1 MYTTQSSHEGERES
15 RARHA
20 SSLEC
25 MQLWQCLS
33 LCDAGSAHYCS
44 YGSVFRG
51 TPLLLLQVVLMNQ
64 VTTKV
69 LDNNRGS
76 KLVPA
81 LGEHAL
87 LYLIIAAQEL
97 LLFMHVIAHCQLT
110 GCGFCVSVGCFAGDS
125 WAHAATSRVIL
136 YWQEQTR
143 HAFLYK
149 SPWLPA
155 KTAEYHVTADGIRG
169 RGPQKRPR
177 A

>member
-1 MYTTQSSHEGERES
+1 MYTTQSGHEGERES

-97 LLFMHVIAHCQLT
+97 LLFMHVIAHKTIDWLRLLCQCWLLCRRQLGPCSHKQSHPLLARADQT
-110 GCGFCVSVGCFAGDS
+110 CILVQVTL
-125 WAHAATSRVIL
+125 AASKDCRVPC
-136 YWQEQTR
+136 
-143 HAFLYK
+143 HC
-149 SPWLPA
+149 
-155 KTAEYHVTADGIRG
+155 
-169 RGPQKRPR
+169 
-177 A
+177 

>member
-1 MYTTQSSHEGERES
+1 
-15 RARHA
+15 
-20 SSLEC
+20 
-25 MQLWQCLS
+25 MQPWGFIQGTCL
-33 LCDAGSAHYCS
+33 
-44 YGSVFRG
+44 V
-51 TPLLLLQVVLMNQ
+51 PLLLQVVLMNQ

-87 LYLIIAAQEL
+87 LYLIVTAPKL
-97 LLFMHVIAHCQLT
+97 LLVMHVVAHKTIDWLWR
-110 GCGFCVSVGCFAGDS
+110 VGCFAGDS
-125 WAHAATSRVIL
+125 WAHAATSRIIL

-169 RGPQKRPR
+169 RRPHKRPR

>member
-1 MYTTQSSHEGERES
+1 MHMTQI
-15 RARHA
+15 
-20 SSLEC
+20 SLQC
-25 MQLWQCLS
+25 VQLWQCLT
-33 LCDAGSAHYCS
+33 LGNAGSAHYCS
-44 YGSVFRG
+44 FESVFRG
-51 TPLLLLQVVLMNQ
+51 TCLVPILLLQVVLMNQ

-87 LYLIIAAQEL
+87 SYLIITL
-97 LLFMHVIAHCQLT
+97 LHVIAHKNDWLWLLYRL
-110 GCGFCVSVGCFAGDS
+110 GCCVGDS
-125 WAHAATSRVIL
+125 WAHAATSRIIL
-136 YWQEQTR
+136 YCQEQTR

-169 RGPQKRPR
+169 RRPQKRPR
-177 A
+177 P

>member
-1 MYTTQSSHEGERES
+1 
-15 RARHA
+15 
-20 SSLEC
+20 
-25 MQLWQCLS
+25 
-33 LCDAGSAHYCS
+33 
-44 YGSVFRG
+44 
-51 TPLLLLQVVLMNQ
+51 MNQ

-87 LYLIIAAQEL
+87 LYLIVTAPKL
-97 LLFMHVIAHCQLT
+97 LLVMHVVAHKTIDWLWR
-110 GCGFCVSVGCFAGDS
+110 VGCFAGDS
-125 WAHAATSRVIL
+125 WAHAATSRIIL

-169 RGPQKRPR
+169 RRPHKRPR